1 MSAAAV
7 GYEYPDVPAALLE
20 IVPNSTLWLS
30 SLDETVNHIYSV
42 GGHESGASRFDRI
55 VINTYAEGR
64 TAAHVE
70 AEVVRQIMTAGHHST
85 TKGLL
90 DSVAV
95 EVTPHDIL
103 FASETVTQVQ
113 AIYRVYT
120 RPV

>member
-70 AEVVRQIMTAGHHST
+70 AEVVRQIMRSEERRVGREGGAGGAAR
-85 TKGLL
+85 TK
-90 DSVAV
+90 
-95 EVTPHDIL
+95 
-103 FASETVTQVQ
+103 
-113 AIYRVYT
+113 R
-120 RPV
+120 